1 MKNKSKLF
9 NINIFLSLIIF
20 IGLNSYSINIFAEDD
35 EKASSSEEITDDAS
49 PKKPKGIPG
58 KKKEYKTIDEFLE
71 DGEYISID
79 GFMNVLHETE
89 NFSQNAAMLSNF
101 NPIALNTAPTPK

>member
-89 NFSQNAAMLSNF
+89 KDKYYL
-101 NPIALNTAPTPK
+101 ILNEDQLNKEFIYFT

>member
-9 NINIFLSLIIF
+9 NIFLSLIIF

-49 PKKPKGIPG
+49 PKKPKGMPG
-58 KKKEYKTIDEFLE
+58 KKRNIKL
-71 DGEYISID
+71 
-79 GFMNVLHETE
+79 
-89 NFSQNAAMLSNF
+89 
-101 NPIALNTAPTPK
+101 